1 MTDNDK
7 QTFAVLGATGQ
18 QGGATARA
26 LLAAGVRVRALTRDP
41 ASAAAR
47 MIGGQG
53 AEVVQADIED
63 SASLRAAFAGMAG
76 VFAMTSFEGPKGSAG
91 EVEYGRQIADAVQDA
106 GVPHVVY
113 SSVGGAERG
122 TGIPHFES
130 KRRIELELLSRDF
143 SVTVLRPTF
152 FMENFRPRQ
161 EDGEVVVREA
171 LLPGVP
177 IQMIAADDIGAAA
190 TAALLDPS
198 AVEGGALEIA
208 GDELTGEQI
217 AAVYGERAGLPAR
230 FEPLPISIFAGDP
243 DLEPMFTWFSR
254 PPAYQADLAATR
266 KLVPGVQDLR
276 TWVGNRW
283 DSHPIAGR

>member
-1 MTDNDK
+1 MSDNEK

-18 QGGATARA
+18 QGGATVRA
-26 LLAAGVRVRALTRDP
+26 LLRAGVRVRALTRDP

-47 MIGGQG
+47 MITARG
-53 AEVVQADIED
+53 AEVVRADMED
-63 SASLRAAFAGMAG
+63 AASLQVAFAGVAG
-76 VFAMTSFEGPKGSAG
+76 VFAMTSFEGPEGSAG
-91 EVEYGRQIADAVQDA
+91 EIGYGRHIADAVHQA

-113 SSVGGAERG
+113 TSVGGAERG

-130 KRRIELELLSRDF
+130 KRRIEQEMVSRDF
-143 SVTVLRPTF
+143 AVTVLRPTF

-161 EDGEVVVREA
+161 ENGEIVVREA

-190 TAALLDPS
+190 AASLLDPS
-198 AVEGGALEIA
+198 AVEDGALEIA

-254 PPAYQADLAATR
+254 PPAYQADFAATR

-276 TWVGNRW
+276 TWLGNRW
-283 DSHPIAGR
+283 ESHPIEGR